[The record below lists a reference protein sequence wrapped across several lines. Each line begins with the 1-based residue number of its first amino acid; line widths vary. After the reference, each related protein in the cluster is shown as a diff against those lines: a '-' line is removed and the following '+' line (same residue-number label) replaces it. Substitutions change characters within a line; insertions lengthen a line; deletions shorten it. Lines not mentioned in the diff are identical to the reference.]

1 MAVIYTDNFTRADQN
16 PLTTP
21 WTTVTGATA
30 CQIVGNRVRGASA
43 SGVRA
48 EARYG
53 SFTLSEM
60 KTTITV
66 PTFQNNVG
74 PAALVR
80 QSATT
85 ATSYGC
91 YPVDEFVLA
100 KQVAFSYTEIARSSG
115 HTPTAGQT
123 VGCQALGSTIKGFKN
138 GVEVVSQSDSVIAT
152 GTWGID
158 ASAFVGAAVSDC
170 EIDDVVLEAFEPFF
184 VAAGTAGAAASGN
197 ITPGTPGATDPHD
210 LEVNDIVVM
219 AYHGSDQVAVTV
231 PGAWTQIVQGNGG
244 GTTSRL
250 GVWWL
255 RYAGG
260 AFPSALITHA
270 SGQSPIAGIATF
282 RNCPT
287 SGTPFT
293 AGTIAAGTVANIDHN
308 GITPGGTANALLL
321 AINGSADDNARTLL
335 AGYTNVFQNA
345 SNNAFI
351 TALGTPDGSVSMF
364 FKSVPLSATGTITV
378 AQAAADPW
386 ASVLVALHQAVV
398 VVDVPITPTKGT
410 LTATGIAS
418 ELSIWGPHGTFGPT
432 RINAAFLPS
441 RRYGSFAGRGGAVNF
456 AITPSAG
463 ALIGSGIA
471 SATRLA
477 LFVTPPLGQLN
488 ASGIASPVSRGFII
502 VPSAGTITATG
513 FAPVLV
519 RGTVVVTLLGGAGF
533 TGISSTLFV
542 ENIIRGP
549 PVTGLAL
556 TGNPPTVSQG
566 ALIVPPAGSLSASGL
581 ASTQGQSYFITP
593 PKGGLTATG
602 LLSSVVSGAGIL
614 IVPPVANLA
623 ATGIAA
629 STRQALFITPPA
641 GIGSFAGTAGSAG
654 LSYLVTP
661 PRGDLTSSGV
671 APNVVAGAGILSVPT
686 FGSAALSGFAPTV
699 KLEQFVTVP
708 VGTLTATGIASGL
721 SRSITPP
728 VGSLAATGIAP
739 SVAQAMLI
747 IPPVGIGSFSGTTPF
762 YLTGNVELTQTGALS
777 LTGTVPLIQLVFF
790 VPRGALTLTGN
801 NANVVTSG
809 VQTQKTQL
817 GPRFIPQKRYK
828 LSAFANKAGNTTN
841 TTVRGTLAVTG
852 FAPTTATGAIP
863 ARGSAALTGFSPG
876 VSITTL
882 GDRTITP
889 PRGSL
894 SATGSTQGAI
904 IGAVSAKK
912 TTLGSRF
919 LPMRR
924 YGNFGSKAGI
934 NISVTPP
941 CSGGVRIN
949 YLVDSN
955 GNYLVDENG
964 NYIVSYDQQA
974 NTTAVFGGLPARIQ
988 VSVLAGIT
996 ISPTRGS
1003 LSASSTPSTALTA
1016 RFITPPKGDLAATG
1030 RAPGASRGF
1039 LITPPAGSLSATGI
1053 ASNFGV
1059 SYNIAPS
1066 AGLTQATGRAPTI
1079 FTGAAPDIGI
1089 ARGNLTASGN
1099 SPVVGLSAIVPQG
1112 QASISGSAPIVSIST
1127 VIIPPSV
1134 TVFILG
1140 QFPRPSRSEMI
1151 FPPAGS
1157 LSVGG
1162 NPATGSANT
1171 IVLPAAGLIGATSTA
1186 PTVISNRITA
1196 PSKGDLTATGNAP
1209 AVKQNFILQP
1219 GSGSLT
1225 ASGNT
1230 PRADQSYFL
1239 TIPAGSLQL
1248 TGQSPTGFAG
1258 AGQVFIIPRGDL
1270 DFTSHQ
1276 PTTATSAT
1284 CGQGQ
1289 ASFAGFAPAAAISTV
1304 LTPAVA
1310 GISIAG
1316 QAPISA
1322 VGRIISPQAGSLSIA
1337 GSSSTVARN
1346 LMVAPPSG
1354 SISFVGQDALLTV
1367 PYIFTPETGELEFH
1381 PGTPLTKQPKVVLIE
1396 LRGAAVADLAL
1407 NGKLIGHADF
1417 TGAAVGVVVV
1427 TK

>member
-1 MAVIYTDNFTRADQN
+1 MAVILTENFTRADQN

-21 WTTVTGATA
+21 WTTAPGYSAL
-30 CQIVGNRVRGASA
+30 QIVGNEARPTTTAGARCS
-43 SGVRA
+43 
-48 EARYG
+48 ARYG
-53 SFTLSEM
+53 SFTVSDM
-60 KTTITV
+60 KATV
-66 PTFQNNVG
+66 TLATFQNNVQAG
-74 PAALVR
+74 AVVR
-80 QSATT
+80 QSSTATT
-85 ATSYGC
+85 NYIATAGGQFEIDKNVAGS
-91 YPVDEFVLA
+91 FTQLA
-100 KQVAFSYTEIARSSG
+100 VTSSNA
-115 HTPTAGQT
+115 PTAGQT
-123 VGCQALGSTIKGFKN
+123 IGCQAIGTTIKCFED
-138 GVEVVSQSDSVIAT
+138 GVEILSQTDSVIAT
-152 GTWGID
+152 GTWAID
-158 ASAFVGAAVSDC
+158 ASAFSGAAVSDV
-170 EIDDVVLEAFEPFF
+170 EIDNVVLEAYEPFF

-210 LEVNDIVVM
+210 LEVNDIVIM

-231 PGAWTQIVQGNGG
+231 PGSWTQIVQGNGG

-270 SGQSPIAGIATF
+270 SGQSPIAGIAAF

-321 AINGSADDNARTLL
+321 AINGAADDNARTLL

-364 FKSVPLSATGTITV
+364 FKSVPLSATGTVTV

-398 VVDVPITPTKGT
+398 VVDVPITPTIGT
-410 LTATGIAS
+410 LGATGIAS
-418 ELSIWGPHGTFGPT
+418 VVSISAPKGTFGPT

-456 AITPSAG
+456 PITPSAG
-463 ALIGSGIA
+463 ALISSGIA
-471 SATRLA
+471 STARLA

-488 ASGIASPVSRGFII
+488 ASGIASPVSRGFVI
-502 VPSAGTITATG
+502 VPPAGTITATG

-519 RGTVVVTLLGGAGF
+519 RGTVLVTLLGSAGF
-533 TGISSTLFV
+533 TGISSTLFF

-549 PVTGLAL
+549 PVAALAL

-566 ALIVPPAGSLSASGL
+566 ALIVPLAGSLSASGL
-581 ASTQGQSYFITP
+581 VPTQAQSYFITP
-593 PKGGLTATG
+593 LKGSLTATG
-602 LLSSVVSGAGIL
+602 LLSSVVSGGGIL
-614 IVPPVANLA
+614 IVPPHANLA
-623 ATGIAA
+623 GTGIA
-629 STRQALFITPPA
+629 SSIRQALFITPPA
-641 GIGSFAGTAGSAG
+641 GVGSFAGTAGSAG

-661 PRGDLTSSGV
+661 PRGDLTLSALAPSVVSS
-671 APNVVAGAGILSVPT
+671 AGILSAPVT
-686 FGSAALSGFAPTV
+686 ITGFAPTL
-699 KLEQFVTVP
+699 KLEQFISVP
-708 VGTLTATGIASGL
+708 VGTLTTSGIPSGL

-728 VGSLAATGIAP
+728 VGSLAATGTAP
-739 SVAQAMLI
+739 SVAQAVLVV
-747 IPPVGIGSFSGTTPF
+747 PPVGTGSFSGTTPF
-762 YLTGNVELTQTGALS
+762 YLTGNVELPQTGTLS
-777 LTGTVPLIQLVFF
+777 LTGTVPLIQLVAF
-790 VPRGALTLTGN
+790 VPRGSLTLTGN

-817 GPRFIPQKRYK
+817 GPRFIQQKRYK
-828 LSAFANKAGNTTN
+828 LSAFANKAGNTAF
-841 TTVRGTLAVTG
+841 TTVRGTLAATG
-852 FAPTTATGAIP
+852 FAPTIATGAVP

-882 GDRTITP
+882 GDRIITP

-894 SATGSTQGAI
+894 SATGSTQGGI

-912 TTLGSRF
+912 TRLGSRF
-919 LPMRR
+919 LPIQR
-924 YGNFGSKAGI
+924 YGNFASKAGI

-955 GNYLVDENG
+955 GNYFVDENG

-1016 RFITPPKGDLAATG
+1016 RFIIPPKGDLAATG
-1030 RAPGASRGF
+1030 RAPSASRGF

-1053 ASNFGV
+1053 TSNFGV
-1059 SYNIAPS
+1059 SYNIIPP
-1066 AGLTQATGRAPTI
+1066 AGSTQATGRAPTI
-1079 FTGAAPDIGI
+1079 FTGVAPAIGV
-1089 ARGNLTASGN
+1089 ARGNLTVSGN
-1099 SPVVGLSAIVPQG
+1099 SPLVDLGAIVPQG
-1112 QASISGSAPIVSIST
+1112 QASISGSAPIVSLST
-1127 VIIPPSV
+1127 VIIPPTV
-1134 TVFILG
+1134 TVFVLG
-1140 QFPRPSRSEMI
+1140 QFPRPSRSEMV

-1157 LSVGG
+1157 LSAEG

-1186 PTVISNRITA
+1186 PVVISSRIIA
-1196 PSKGDLTATGNAP
+1196 PSKGDLTATGSAPP
-1209 AVKQNFILQP
+1209 AVKQDFIVQP
-1219 GSGSLT
+1219 GSGSLA
-1225 ASGNT
+1225 ASGNI
-1230 PRADQSYFL
+1230 PKADQSYFL
-1239 TIPAGSLQL
+1239 TVPAGSLQL

-1258 AGQVFIIPRGDL
+1258 AGQVFIVPRGDL
-1270 DFTSHQ
+1270 DATGHQ
-1276 PTTATSAT
+1276 PTTGTSAT

-1289 ASFAGFAPAAAISTV
+1289 ASASGFVPAVSVSTV
-1304 LTPAVA
+1304 LIPAVA
-1310 GISIAG
+1310 DISIAG
-1316 QAPISA
+1316 QAPVLA
-1322 VGRIISPQAGSLSIA
+1322 VGQIIGPQAGSLYIA
-1337 GSSSTVARN
+1337 GASSTVAQN

-1354 SISFVGQDALLTV
+1354 NISFAGESALLAV
-1367 PYIFTPETGELEFH
+1367 PYIFTPGTGELEFH

-1407 NGKLIGHADF
+1407 SGKVVGHADL

>member
-1 MAVIYTDNFTRADQN
+1 MAVIFTDNFTRADAN
-16 PLTTP
+16 PIGAP
-21 WTTVTGATA
+21 WTTITSSNAL
-30 CQIVGNRVRGASA
+30 QIVSNRARPTVVNARAS
-43 SGVRA
+43 S
-48 EARYG
+48 RYG
-53 SFTLSEM
+53 SFTVSDM
-60 KTTITV
+60 KTTV
-66 PTFQNNVG
+66 AF
-74 PAALVR
+74 PAFASNCQVMAMVR
-80 QSATT
+80 VSST
-85 ATSYGC
+85 AFTGYGTLGGG
-91 YPVDEFVLA
+91 EFVLY
-100 KQVAFSYTEIARSSG
+100 KIVAGGFTLLTNTTG
-115 HTPTAGQT
+115 DVPTAGQT
-123 VGCQALGSTIKGFKN
+123 IGCQAVGSTIKGYED
-138 GVEVVSQSDSVIAT
+138 GAEILTQTDSVIAT

-158 ASAFVGAAVSDC
+158 TNNVTAVADV
-170 EIDDVVLEAFEPFF
+170 ELDDVSLEAFEPFF

-197 ITPGTPGATDPHD
+197 ITPGTPGTTDPHD
-210 LEVNDIVVM
+210 LEVNDVVIM

-260 AFPSALITHA
+260 AFPSALITHTG
-270 SGQSPIAGIATF
+270 GQSPIAGIAAF

-293 AGTIAAGTVANIDHN
+293 AGTISGGTVANIDHSD
-308 GITPGGTANALLL
+308 ITPGGTANALLL

-335 AGYTNVFQNA
+335 SGYTNVFQNA

-364 FKSVPLSATGTITV
+364 FKSVPLSATGTVTV

-386 ASVLVALHQAVV
+386 ASVLVALHQAIV
-398 VVDVPITPTKGT
+398 VVDVPITPTIGT

-418 ELSIWGPHGTFGPT
+418 VLSVSAPKGTFGPT

-463 ALIGSGIA
+463 ALIASGIA
-471 SATRLA
+471 STTRLA

-502 VPSAGTITATG
+502 VPPAGAITATG
-513 FAPVLV
+513 FAPVLI
-519 RGTVVVTLLGGAGF
+519 RGTVLVTLLGSAGF
-533 TGISSTLFV
+533 TGISSNLLV

-549 PVTGLAL
+549 PVTALAL

-581 ASTQGQSYFITP
+581 VPNQAQSYFITP
-593 PKGGLTATG
+593 LKGALTATG

-614 IVPPVANLA
+614 IVPPVGNFT

-629 STRQALFITPPA
+629 STRQALFITPSA
-641 GIGSFAGTAGSAG
+641 GVGSFAGTAGSAG

-661 PRGDLTSSGV
+661 PRGDLTSSGFV
-671 APNVVAGAGILSVPT
+671 PNVVAGAGILSAPT
-686 FGSAALSGFAPTV
+686 LGVATLGGFAPTL

-708 VGTLTATGIASGL
+708 VGTLTASGIASGL
-721 SRSITPP
+721 SRSIAPP
-728 VGSLAATGIAP
+728 VGNLAATGLAS
-739 SVAQAMLI
+739 SVGQAMLI
-747 IPPVGIGSFSGTTPF
+747 VPPTGSGSFSGTTPF
-762 YLTGNVELTQTGALS
+762 YLTGNVELPQAGTLS
-777 LTGTVPLIQLVFF
+777 LTGAVPLIQLVAF
-790 VPRGALTLTGN
+790 VPRGSLSLTGN

-809 VQTQKTQL
+809 VQTRKTQL
-817 GPRFIPQKRYK
+817 GPRFIQQKPYK
-828 LSAFANKAGNTTN
+828 LSAFANKAGNTTC
-841 TTVRGTLAVTG
+841 TTVGGTLPATG
-852 FAPTTATGAIP
+852 FAPTIAVGSIP

-876 VSITTL
+876 VSISTQ

-894 SATGSTQGAI
+894 LATGNIQGGI

-912 TTLGSRF
+912 TSLGSRF
-919 LPMRR
+919 LPIRR

-934 NISVTPP
+934 NITVTPP

-949 YLVDSN
+949 YLIDSN
-955 GNYLVDENG
+955 GNYFVDENG
-964 NYIVSYDQQA
+964 NYIISYDQQA
-974 NTTAVFGGLPARIQ
+974 NTTAVFNSYPPRIQ
-988 VSVLAGIT
+988 VSALAGIT

-1003 LSASSTPSTALTA
+1003 LSASSTASAAVTA
-1016 RFITPPKGDLAATG
+1016 RLITPLKGDLAAAG
-1030 RAPGASRGF
+1030 RVPSASMGF
-1039 LITPPAGSLSATGI
+1039 VVTPPAGSLGATGV

-1059 SYNIAPS
+1059 SYNIAPPTGS
-1066 AGLTQATGRAPTI
+1066 IQATGRAPTI
-1079 FTGAAPDIGI
+1079 FTGAAPSIGI
-1089 ARGNLTASGN
+1089 ARGNLTLSGN
-1099 SPVVGLSAIVPQG
+1099 SPAVGLGPVIPQG
-1112 QASISGSAPIVSIST
+1112 QASISGNATVVSIST
-1127 VIIPPSV
+1127 VIIPPAV

-1140 QFPRPSRSEMI
+1140 QFPRPSRSEMV
-1151 FPPAGS
+1151 FPSAGS
-1157 LSVGG
+1157 LSAGG

-1186 PTVISNRITA
+1186 PTVITNRIVGPT
-1196 PSKGDLTATGNAP
+1196 KGDLTVIGNASAIRQGFIIQPGTGSLTATGN
-1209 AVKQNFILQP
+1209 I
-1219 GSGSLT
+1219 
-1225 ASGNT
+1225 

-1248 TGQSPTGFAG
+1248 TGNAPTGFAG
-1258 AGQVFIIPRGDL
+1258 AGQVFIVPRGDL
-1270 DFTSHQ
+1270 DFTGHQ

-1289 ASFAGFAPAAAISTV
+1289 ASASGFAPAVSISTV
-1304 LTPAVA
+1304 ITPAIGALSTQGQTPVSTVGQVIIAPSGALSVEGITPAVVSGLTIVA
-1310 GISIAG
+1310 STGNISLGG
-1316 QAPISA
+1316 Q
-1322 VGRIISPQAGSLSIA
+1322 
-1337 GSSSTVARN
+1337 N
-1346 LMVAPPSG
+1346 
-1354 SISFVGQDALLTV
+1354 ALLAV
-1367 PYIFTPETGELEFH
+1367 PYVFIPETGELEFH

-1396 LRGAAVADLAL
+1396 LRGAAVEGLAL
-1407 NGKLIGHADF
+1407 SGKLIGHTDL
-1417 TGAAVGVVVV
+1417 TGVAVGVVVV

>member
-30 CQIVGNRVRGASA
+30 CQIVGNRVRGAALATS
-43 SGVRA
+43 VRA
-48 EARYG
+48 QARYG

-60 KTTITV
+60 KTTMTV
-66 PTFQNNVG
+66 PTYQNIVG

-85 ATSYGC
+85 MTSYGL
-91 YPVDEFVLA
+91 YWSDEWRLA
-100 KQVAFSYTEIARSSG
+100 KQVAFSYTEIAATTG
-115 HTPTAGQT
+115 NAPTAGQT
-123 VGCQALGSTIKGFKN
+123 GSCEVRGTTVKGYED
-138 GVEVVSQSDSVIAT
+138 GVEILSTTDPTIAT

-158 ASAFVGAAVSDC
+158 ASAFTGASVSDV
-170 EIDDVVLEAFEPFF
+170 EIDNVVLEAFEPFF

-231 PGAWTQIVQGNGG
+231 PGSWTQIVQGNGG

-364 FKSVPLSATGTITV
+364 FKSVALSATGTVTV

-418 ELSIWGPHGTFGPT
+418 ELSVWGPHGTFGPT

-441 RRYGSFAGRGGAVNF
+441 RRYGSFAGKGGAANF

-463 ALIGSGIA
+463 ALI
-471 SATRLA
+471 
-477 LFVTPPLGQLN
+477 
-488 ASGIASPVSRGFII
+488 ASGIASPVRQAFL
-502 VPSAGTITATG
+502 VTPPAGTITVTG

-519 RGTVVVTLLGGAGF
+519 RGTILVTLPGSAGF
-533 TGISSTLFV
+533 TGISSTLFM

-549 PVTGLAL
+549 PVAALAL
-556 TGNPPTVSQG
+556 TGNPPTVSRG

-581 ASTQGQSYFITP
+581 VPTQGQSYFITP
-593 PKGGLTATG
+593 IKGNFGATG
-602 LLSSVVSGAGIL
+602 FTPSVVSAAPGSPV
-614 IVPPVANLA
+614 IVPPV
-623 ATGIAA
+623 
-629 STRQALFITPPA
+629 
-641 GIGSFAGTAGSAG
+641 GSATLG
-654 LSYLVTP
+654 
-661 PRGDLTSSGV
+661 
-671 APNVVAGAGILSVPT
+671 
-686 FGSAALSGFAPTV
+686 GFAPTL
-699 KLEQFVTVP
+699 KLEQFVTIPVGTLTASGIASGLSRSITPPVGNLAATGTAPSIAQAVLIVPPRGVATLGGFAPTLKLEQFIAVP
-708 VGTLTATGIASGL
+708 VGTLTASGIASGL

-728 VGSLAATGIAP
+728 VGSLAATGITP
-739 SVAQAMLI
+739 SVAQAVLI
-747 IPPVGIGSFSGTTPF
+747 VPPTGSGTISGTTPF
-762 YLTGNVELTQTGALS
+762 YLTGNVELPQTGTLS
-777 LTGTVPLIQLVFF
+777 LTGTVSPIQIVTF
-790 VPRGALTLTGN
+790 VPRGSLTLTGN

-809 VQTQKTQL
+809 IQTQKTQL
-817 GPRFIPQKRYK
+817 GPRFIQQKRYK
-828 LSAFANKAGNTTN
+828 LSAFANKAGNTAF
-841 TTVRGTLAVTG
+841 TTVRGTLPATG
-852 FAPTTATGAIP
+852 FAPTITIGSIS
-863 ARGSAALTGFSPG
+863 ARGSAALTGFSP
-876 VSITTL
+876 SITYTVL
-882 GDRTITP
+882 GDRTVNTLA
-889 PRGSL
+889 GSL
-894 SATGSTQGAI
+894 SVIGSTQGAI

-912 TTLGSRF
+912 SRLGSRF
-919 LPMRR
+919 LPIRR
-924 YGNFGSKAGI
+924 YGNFASKAGV
-934 NISVTPP
+934 NVSVTPP

-955 GNYLVDENG
+955 GNYFVDENG

-974 NTTAVFGGLPARIQ
+974 NTTAVFNSYPPRIQ
-988 VSVLAGIT
+988 VSALVGIT

-1003 LSASSTPSTALTA
+1003 LSASSTASAIVTA

-1030 RAPGASRGF
+1030 RVPNAARGF

-1053 ASNFGV
+1053 APRAGI
-1059 SYNIAPS
+1059 SYRMIPLAGSIQAIGQVGTIFIAPVS
-1066 AGLTQATGRAPTI
+1066 S
-1079 FTGAAPDIGI
+1079 FDVFI
-1089 ARGNLTASGN
+1089 ARGNLTVTSNPPSIAIGTTIPQAQVTIAGN
-1099 SPVVGLSAIVPQG
+1099 
-1112 QASISGSAPIVSIST
+1112 APISSVSLG
-1127 VIIPPSV
+1127 IIPPSV

-1140 QFPRPSRSEMI
+1140 QFPRSARSEMI

-1157 LSVGG
+1157 LSAGG
-1162 NPATGSANT
+1162 NPAIGSANT
-1171 IVLPAAGLIGATSTA
+1171 IISPAAGLIGATSTA
-1186 PTVISNRITA
+1186 PTVITNRITA
-1196 PSKGDLTATGNAP
+1196 PPKGDLTATGNAP
-1209 AVKQNFILQP
+1209 AVKQNFIIQP
-1219 GSGSLT
+1219 IRGSLA

-1230 PRADQSYFL
+1230 PRADQSYSL
-1239 TIPAGSLQL
+1239 TIPTGSLQAI
-1248 TGQSPTGFAG
+1248 GQAPTSFATTVIG
-1258 AGQVFIIPRGDL
+1258 TAFIIPRGDL
-1270 DFTSHQ
+1270 DFTGHQ
-1276 PTTATSAT
+1276 PTTATSLT

-1289 ASFAGFAPAAAISTV
+1289 ASASGFV
-1304 LTPAVA
+1304 PAVSVSTIIIPLTA
-1310 GISIAG
+1310 TVSIAG
-1316 QAPISA
+1316 QAPVPA
-1322 VGRIISPQAGSLSIA
+1322 VGQIISPQAGSLSIT
-1337 GSSSTVARN
+1337 GSSSTVAHN

-1354 SISFVGQDALLTV
+1354 NISFAGQDALLRI
-1367 PYIFTPETGELEFH
+1367 PYIFTPGTGELEFH

-1396 LRGAAVADLAL
+1396 LRGAAVEGLAL
-1407 NGKLIGHADF
+1407 SGKLSGHADF
-1417 TGAAVGVVVV
+1417 SGAAVGVVVV